1 MIKFLSLGG
10 DSLSKTD
17 IRGLKIDNITMS
29 EAVLMTENAL
39 EKGKKTVVFTP
50 NAEIAQACSEDESIM
65 KIISSADIL
74 LPDGA
79 GILKAAKILG
89 TPLREKVAGVD
100 YGENVARMCAEKGY
114 SLFILGGKPTVAEKA
129 AENLRGRYPGL
140 KIAGCRDG
148 YFDKSPEG
156 SEAVVNEINT
166 AKADVLY
173 VCLGFPAQEK
183 WAMENTARLSPLV
196 IACLGGS
203 VDIYAGTAK
212 RAPKLFISLHLEW
225 LWRLIKQPSR
235 IGRMMALP
243 KYIIETKKYKRR
255 KQKNSV

>member
-10 DSLSKTD
+10 DSLPKTD

-39 EKGKKTVVFTP
+39 ENGKKTVVFTP
-50 NAEIAQACSEDESIM
+50 NAEIAQACAEDENIM
-65 KIISSADIL
+65 KTVSFADIL

-100 YGENVARMCAEKGY
+100 CGENVARMCAEKGY
-114 SLFILGGKPTVAEKA
+114 SLFVLGGKPTVAEKA

-148 YFDKSPEG
+148 YFDKSEDG
-156 SEAVVNEINT
+156 SKPVIDEIN
-166 AKADVLY
+166 ASGADVLY

-203 VDIYAGTAK
+203 VDIYAGAAK
-212 RAPKLFISLHLEW
+212 RAPKLFISLRLEW

-235 IGRMMALP
+235 IKRMMALP
-243 KYIIETKKYKRR
+243 KYIIGVKKYKR
-255 KQKNSV
+255 KNKKNNS

>member
-39 EKGKKTVVFTP
+39 ENGKKTVVFTP
-50 NAEIAQACSEDESIM
+50 NAEIAQACAEDENIM
-65 KIISSADIL
+65 KTVSFADIL

-129 AENLRGRYPGL
+129 AEKLQSKYSGL
-140 KIAGCRDG
+140 KIVGFRDG
-148 YFDKSPEG
+148 YFDKSEDG
-156 SEAVVNEINT
+156 SKPVIDEIN
-166 AKADVLY
+166 ASGADVLY

-183 WAMENTARLSPLV
+183 WTEENASRLSPVV

-225 LWRLIKQPSR
+225 LWRLINQPSR
-235 IGRMMALP
+235 IKRMMALP
-243 KYIIETKKYKRR
+243 KYIIGVKKYKR
-255 KQKNSV
+255 KNKKNNS

>member
-129 AENLRGRYPGL
+129 AEHLRGRYPGL

-156 SEAVVNEINT
+156 SEAVVNEINA